1 MPHSCQQNQQLC
13 HSASHHPQG
22 PVQVILKRGKV
33 SLNPACSA
41 NNDMIGPCD
50 AMIWQGSSGNFSKT
64 AFHPI
69 SDNRVSDL
77 FCDSETNPHV
87 RAAVRAIADKQNEAA
102 RGSPFPIIGG
112 QKV

>member
-1 MPHSCQQNQQLC
+1 
-13 HSASHHPQG
+13 
-22 PVQVILKRGKV
+22 LKGSKIP
-33 SLNPACSA
+33 LDPACPA
-41 NNDMIGPCD
+41 NNDMIGACD
-50 AMIWQGSSGNFSKT
+50 TMIWQGGAGNFSKT

-77 FCDSETNPHV
+77 FCDSKANPYLRV
-87 RAAVRAIADKQNEAA
+87 PICPIADKQNEAA

>member
-1 MPHSCQQNQQLC
+1 LPHPCQPNEQLC
-13 HSASHHPQG
+13 HSARHHPQG

-33 SLNPACSA
+33 TLDPACPA
-41 NNDMIGPCD
+41 NNDMIGPFD
-50 AMIWQGSSGNFSKT
+50 AMFWQSGSGNFSKA

-77 FCDSETNPHV
+77 FCDSKANPHLLI
-87 RAAVRAIADKQNEAA
+87 AVCPIADKQNEAA

>member
-1 MPHSCQQNQQLC
+1 M
-13 HSASHHPQG
+13 
-22 PVQVILKRGKV
+22 QVILKRGKV
-33 SLNPACSA
+33 TLDPACPA
-41 NNDMIGPCD
+41 NNDMIGPFD
-50 AMIWQGSSGNFSKT
+50 AMFWQSGSGNFSKA

-77 FCDSETNPHV
+77 FCDSETDPYV
-87 RAAVRAIADKQNEAA
+87 RATVRAIADKQNEAA

>member
-1 MPHSCQQNQQLC
+1 
-13 HSASHHPQG
+13 
-22 PVQVILKRGKV
+22 VQILLKRGKV
-33 SLNPACSA
+33 TLNSACSA

-50 AMIWQGSSGNFSKT
+50 AMIWQGSARNFSKT

-77 FCDSETNPHV
+77 FCDSETNSHV
-87 RAAVRAIADKQNEAA
+87 RTAIRPIADKQNEAA
-102 RGSPFPIIGG
+102 RCRPFSIIGG